1 MRAAGKPV
9 AGFPGGIGDV
19 GTRAPHDGMGG
30 DVSECGMGVLRSGG
44 GTWDTARHA
53 LSGLTGSS
61 TDRPPRPL

>member
-44 GTWDTARHA
+44 VHGIRRVMPYP
-53 LSGLTGSS
+53 G
-61 TDRPPRPL
+61 